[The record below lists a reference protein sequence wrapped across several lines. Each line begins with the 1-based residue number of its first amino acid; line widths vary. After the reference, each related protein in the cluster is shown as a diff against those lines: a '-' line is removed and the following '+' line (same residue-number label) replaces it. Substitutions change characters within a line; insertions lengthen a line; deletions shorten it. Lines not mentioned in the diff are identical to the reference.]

1 MGILRGVDTVLRTAI
16 AVPLLAV
23 GLGALCLC
31 AIGTALLG
39 QDQRKIHRWYRYFG
53 RWFMFIGGTELRVHG
68 ADQIDPDQAYVI
80 VANHE
85 SNWDPPAL
93 IAGLQQLIIRFVVKR
108 QLIGIPIFGRTLS
121 LTGNVTVDRSRS
133 RGDVD
138 RLRSSMQGRDSL
150 VSILFFAEG
159 TRSRDGR
166 LTDFKKG
173 AFATALAA
181 GIPILPVAIAGTRYV
196 WTPGSLRVRRAP
208 VIIEVGEPIL
218 ASEQDFEQRDALRRQ
233 TQEVVA
239 KLRASAY
246 ASLVS
251 EGYPKPPDL

>member
-1 MGILRGVDTVLRTAI
+1 MGILRGVDTVLRTAVALPVLSI
-16 AVPLLAV
+16 
-23 GLGALCLC
+23 GLGILCLGT
-31 AIGTALLG
+31 IGSALLG

-53 RWFMFIGGTELRVHG
+53 RWFMFVGATDLRIYG
-68 ADQIDPDQAYVI
+68 ADQVDPDQAYVI
-80 VANHE
+80 VSNHE
-85 SNWDPPAL
+85 SNWDPPAV
-93 IAGLQQLIIRFVVKR
+93 ITGLPGLIIRFVVKR

-121 LTGNVTVDRSRS
+121 LSGNVTVDRSRS

-138 RLRSSMQGRDSL
+138 RLRSSMQGRDAL

-166 LTDFKKG
+166 LTGFKKG

-196 WTPGSLRVRRAP
+196 WTPGSLRIRKAP
-208 VIIEVGEPIL
+208 VVIEVGEPI
-218 ASEQDFEQRDALRRQ
+218 AVSDQDFETRDLLRQQ
-233 TQEVVA
+233 TQEIVS
-239 KLRASAY
+239 KLRANAY
-246 ASLVS
+246 ARLVS